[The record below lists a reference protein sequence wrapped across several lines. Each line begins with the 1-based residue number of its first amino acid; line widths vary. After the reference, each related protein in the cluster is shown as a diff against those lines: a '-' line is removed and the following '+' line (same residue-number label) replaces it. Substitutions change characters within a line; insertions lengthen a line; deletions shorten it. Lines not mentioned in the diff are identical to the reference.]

1 MTHTEFGADGS
12 APEQEVSKEPESGDH
27 STALEREV
35 SKEQTPHCI
44 EEEGPHTNTS
54 YGVDQIEDGGD
65 TAQDVSGGKPTFP
78 RFAQE
83 FFLHAV
89 ADILGTN
96 ATSFERMKMFQD
108 SAEKGSYTPFADLDE
123 WELAQW
129 LIKTVNQCATDEF
142 LKLPI
147 VSH

>member
-1 MTHTEFGADGS
+1 MNA
-12 APEQEVSKEPESGDH
+12 
-27 STALEREV
+27 
-35 SKEQTPHCI
+35 
-44 EEEGPHTNTS
+44 S

-65 TAQDVSGGKPTFP
+65 TPQDASGGKPTFP

-83 FFLHAV
+83 FFSHVV

-96 ATSFERMKMFQD
+96 ATSFEQMKMFQD
-108 SAEKGSYTPFADLDE
+108 STEKGSYAPFTDLDE

-129 LIKTVNQCATDEF
+129 LIKTVNQHATNEF